1 MQPIAT
7 KRGVPVVMLVSAVLV
22 VALLAGCASAARQPP
37 REATVTPH
45 ASASP
50 HTPAGIHAAT
60 LGGTINDFQTRYQVV
75 AGTQNFVYDATIAG
89 QRVEITLGPDL
100 PQQSLDGVAHI
111 AVVTLSVPADA
122 LRSEQW
128 SAALA
133 DQVAQPFLPADAQ
146 LQHSITVNG
155 APDHIYTSASIAAT
169 FTPDQFVTDANAP
182 VPLGTFDDLCRPLP
196 LSNTG
201 IEQCTIA
208 IGSN

>member
-1 MQPIAT
+1 MRPPVT
-7 KRGVPVVMLVSAVLV
+7 KRQAIFMLVLV
-22 VALLAGCASAARQPP
+22 VALLAGCDSAARQPP
-37 REATVTPH
+37 LGATATPH
-45 ASASP
+45 ASA
-50 HTPAGIHAAT
+50 TAQAPASIHAPT
-60 LGGTINDFQTRYQVV
+60 LGGTINDFQARYQVV
-75 AGTQNFVYDATIAG
+75 AGTQNLVYDATIAG
-89 QRVEITLGPDL
+89 QKVEIALGPNL

-146 LQHSITVNG
+146 LQRTITLNG

-169 FTPDQFVTDANAP
+169 FTPDQFVSDANAP
-182 VPLGTFDDLCRPLP
+182 VPLGTFDDLCNPLP

>member
-1 MQPIAT
+1 MRPPAT
-7 KRGVPVVMLVSAVLV
+7 KCQVLV
-22 VALLAGCASAARQPP
+22 IVTLLMALLAGCAGVARQPP
-37 REATVTPH
+37 PGATATPQPSATAQAP
-45 ASASP
+45 AS
-50 HTPAGIHAAT
+50 IHAAT
-60 LGGTINDFQTRYQVV
+60 LGGTISDFQARYQVV
-75 AGTQNFVYDATIAG
+75 AGTQNLVYDATVAG
-89 QRVEITLGPDL
+89 QRVEIALGPDL
-100 PQQSLDGVAHI
+100 PQQSLDGAAHI

-133 DQVAQPFLPADAQ
+133 AQVAQPFLPVDAQ
-146 LQHSITVNG
+146 LQRTVTVNG

-169 FTPDQFVTDANAP
+169 FRPDQFVTDANAP
-182 VPLGTFDDLCRPLP
+182 VPLGTFDDLCRSLP

>member
-1 MQPIAT
+1 MRSPAT
-7 KRGVPVVMLVSAVLV
+7 RCQSLVIVTLLTLV
-22 VALLAGCASAARQPP
+22 VALLAGCASAARQPSSG
-37 REATVTPH
+37 ATATAQLSVTPH
-45 ASASP
+45 APAS
-50 HTPAGIHAAT
+50 IHAAT
-60 LGGTINDFQTRYQVV
+60 LGGTISDFQTRYQAV
-75 AGTQNFVYDATIAG
+75 AGTQNLVYDATIAG
-89 QRVEITLGPDL
+89 QKVEIALGPDL

-128 SAALA
+128 SATLA
-133 DQVAQPFLPADAQ
+133 AEVAQPFLPADAR
-146 LQHSITVNG
+146 LQHTVTVNG
-155 APDHIYTSASIAAT
+155 ATDHIYTSASIAAT
-169 FTPDQFVTDANAP
+169 FTSDQFVTDANAP

>member
-1 MQPIAT
+1 MRSPAT
-7 KRGVPVVMLVSAVLV
+7 KCQAILTLVTAILIM
-22 VALLAGCASAARQPP
+22 ALLAGCASAAGQPSSG
-37 REATVTPH
+37 ATATAQPSATPH
-45 ASASP
+45 APAS
-50 HTPAGIHAAT
+50 IHAAT
-60 LGGTINDFQTRYQVV
+60 LGGTINDFLARYQAV
-75 AGTQNFVYDATIAG
+75 AGTQNLVYDATIAG
-89 QRVEITLGPDL
+89 QRVEMTLGPDL

-133 DQVAQPFLPADAQ
+133 AQVAHPFLPADAQ
-146 LQHSITVNG
+146 FQRTVTVNG
-155 APDHIYTSASIAAT
+155 ATDLVYTSASIAAT

-208 IGSN
+208 IGTN